1 MANWQTVGISEIS
14 FANADAGDIKYWWDP
29 DNGNT
34 KFTQAWTS
42 DDITDS
48 NRSVFDSLTKG
59 QRDAILDQY
68 NSKELGR
75 GPNTRVDA
83 AGGVIATA
91 TLAHQLRQYE
101 MELAG
106 TNDTGLWYN
115 GNWNI
120 ESLDFFSSVID
131 PEEKNYLMNLFSDEG
146 TTFLDYAN
154 AANLTGVAPIKD
166 SQVTVSTGDPD
177 NKSQN
182 SITLTHQDLIGSADL
197 DFELTDD
204 LITDTLN
211 NLKYPEDALYNG
223 KGQDFIKIKQWKYQ
237 PPGKDLLTGTQGS
250 VAVGLAQGYQ
260 RKSARKQQLG
270 FVRLPVP
277 NQIQDSNNVS
287 WGPDEISNI
296 TAALASAV
304 LPLVNPGNINN
315 MLTKPIATMEG
326 MAEAANT
333 KSK

>member
-166 SQVTVSTGDPD
+166 CVVCANNVGTGDD
-177 NKSQN
+177 DGKGQN
-182 SITLTHQDLIGSADL
+182 SITLTHSDLIGNIEDL
-197 DFELTDD
+197 EFELTDD
-204 LITDTLN
+204 LINKKLN
-211 NLKYPEDALYNG
+211 NLKYP
-223 KGQDFIKIKQWKYQ
+223 
-237 PPGKDLLTGTQGS
+237 
-250 VAVGLAQGYQ
+250 
-260 RKSARKQQLG
+260 
-270 FVRLPVP
+270 
-277 NQIQDSNNVS
+277 
-287 WGPDEISNI
+287 
-296 TAALASAV
+296 
-304 LPLVNPGNINN
+304 
-315 MLTKPIATMEG
+315 
-326 MAEAANT
+326 
-333 KSK
+333 